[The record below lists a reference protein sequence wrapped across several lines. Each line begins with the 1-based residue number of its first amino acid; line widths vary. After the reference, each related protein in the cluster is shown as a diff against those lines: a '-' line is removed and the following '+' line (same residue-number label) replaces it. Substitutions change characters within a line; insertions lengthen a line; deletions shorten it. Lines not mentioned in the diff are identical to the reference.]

1 MYHLSLC
8 DLPTPRDYS
17 TILYWWLK
25 ILSPS
30 SLYPLGNWASLS
42 AYFIGTLNSAVQNWT
57 HFLRTPGIYR
67 IKPKFL
73 GLASKTLPLSS
84 AHSLTTAWAFF
95 SMFRN
100 ILTSYRSWT
109 HVFLYIVPW
118 AEFMLLD
125 SGTNLP
131 LPINT
136 LFAIC
141 PSVPSFDHMH
151 PLIAVLTILYYTLY
165 LAVLNLSS
173 LKVGQGA
180 LCLILFLL
188 SPIVQS
194 LTQSKQSPNIWW
206 TEFLGEKERKEG
218 REKERQEERS
228 LIWKVERKF

>member
-95 SMFRN
+95 SMFSN

-131 LPINT
+131 LPIIT
-136 LFAIC
+136 LVRLIC
-141 PSVPSFDHMH
+141 DQWSLMFLLQKH
-151 PLIAVLTILYYTLY
+151 Y
-165 LAVLNLSS
+165 NS
-173 LKVGQGA
+173 LKAQ
-180 LCLILFLL
+180 LMLSIFL
-188 SPIVQS
+188 
-194 LTQSKQSPNIWW
+194 NN
-206 TEFLGEKERKEG
+206 
-218 REKERQEERS
+218 
-228 LIWKVERKF
+228 KVTLN